1 MSNLAIHSKK
11 PVLNNSSPM
20 KTPIEKTTVKSV
32 GSFGEAIKQLQEQAT
47 VYNSKNIQPNTS
59 LRTDSIQV
67 QGKVV
72 FKFEGFDL
80 ETTVLDNP
88 VITRTGGTKIP
99 EPVPMS
105 PEELAAWQKNMADMA
120 KSEKEITEQMSPE
133 GQKKYLMSKQVDV
146 VARDKEGNIVAK
158 MYKDGSWM
166 CSNDLANNL
175 AKCNSNAERISLLEK
190 NPNVMVSDYTKEK
203 VTDFDLLKEEFAQI
217 EKRLAIHPELR
228 ALYDP
233 DIVDLQRRTL
243 AA

>member
-1 MSNLAIHSKK
+1 MTNLTITNSKNS
-11 PVLNNSSPM
+11 VLNSPST
-20 KTPIEKTTVKSV
+20 KTLVKNIAVSNPV
-32 GSFGEAIKQLQEQAT
+32 SSFGEAIKLLQPDPTEMMILNHPVT
-47 VYNSKNIQPNTS
+47 TKTS
-59 LRTDSIQV
+59 I
-67 QGKVV
+67 
-72 FKFEGFDL
+72 
-80 ETTVLDNP
+80 
-88 VITRTGGTKIP
+88 TKIP

-105 PEELAAWQKNMADMA
+105 PEELAAWQKNIADMA
-120 KSEKEITEQMSPE
+120 KSEKEMTEQMSPE

-146 VARDKEGNIVAK
+146 VARDREGNIVAK

-175 AKCNSNAERISLLEK
+175 AKCNSNAERIGLLEK
-190 NPNVMVSDYTKEK
+190 NSNVMVSDYTKEK

>member
-1 MSNLAIHSKK
+1 MTNLTITNSKNS
-11 PVLNNSSPM
+11 VLNSPST
-20 KTPIEKTTVKSV
+20 KTLVKNTAASNPV
-32 GSFGEAIKQLQEQAT
+32 SSFGEAIKLLQPDPTEMM
-47 VYNSKNIQPNTS
+47 IPNHPIT
-59 LRTDSIQV
+59 
-67 QGKVV
+67 
-72 FKFEGFDL
+72 
-80 ETTVLDNP
+80 
-88 VITRTGGTKIP
+88 TRTSITKIP

-105 PEELAAWQKNMADMA
+105 PEELAAWQKNLADMA
-120 KSEKEITEQMSPE
+120 KSEKDMTEQMSPE

-175 AKCNSNAERISLLEK
+175 AKCNSNAERIRLLEK
-190 NPNVMVSDYTKEK
+190 NSNVMVSDYTKEK

-233 DIVDLQRRTL
+233 DIVELQRRTL

>member
-1 MSNLAIHSKK
+1 MSNLAINSKNSM
-11 PVLNNSSPM
+11 LNTSSS
-20 KTPIEKTTVKSV
+20 VKAPPKNGADNQANDFRV
-32 GSFGEAIKQLQEQAT
+32 AFQQLQEKAS
-47 VYNSKNIQPNTS
+47 VYNPKNIQPTTS
-59 LRTDSIQV
+59 LRTDSIEA
-67 QGKVV
+67 KE
-72 FKFEGFDL
+72 KFVIEVAGLDPIVSEG
-80 ETTVLDNP
+80 TT
-88 VITRTGGTKIP
+88 ITRIGGTKIP

-105 PEELAAWQKNMADMA
+105 PEELATWQKNLADLA

-175 AKCNSNAERISLLEK
+175 AKCNSNAERIGLLEK
-190 NPNVMVSDYTKEK
+190 NSNVMVSDYTKEK

-228 ALYDP
+228 AE
-233 DIVDLQRRTL
+233 IVNSFV
-243 AA
+243 

>member
-1 MSNLAIHSKK
+1 MA
-11 PVLNNSSPM
+11 VNNSASN
-20 KTPIEKTTVKSV
+20 
-32 GSFGEAIKQLQEQAT
+32 FGEAIKRLQQDPAEAIILNHP
-47 VYNSKNIQPNTS
+47 V
-59 LRTDSIQV
+59 
-67 QGKVV
+67 
-72 FKFEGFDL
+72 
-80 ETTVLDNP
+80 TTK
-88 VITRTGGTKIP
+88 TGITKIP

-105 PEELAAWQKNMADMA
+105 PEELAAWQKNMAGMA
-120 KSEKEITEQMSPE
+120 KAEKEMTEQMSPE

-175 AKCNSNAERISLLEK
+175 AKCNSNAERIHLLEK
-190 NPNVMVSDYTKEK
+190 NSNVTVSDYTKEK

-217 EKRLAIHPELR
+217 EKRLSIHPELR

-233 DIVDLQRRTL
+233 DIVELQRRTL